1 VGKRVREEKFEK
13 RCELLLNRL
22 NSETDSEII
31 SKIKKLSEVTYQLKA
46 VILIK
51 VEKVYR
57 TV

>member
-51 VEKVYR
+51 VEEVYR
-57 TV
+57 TM